1 MDHLLSNRARDI
13 CRKSHPEVRS
23 RLNFGMR
30 FSTYISISKIEN
42 TIFFEQLSVY
52 KKTMFRIQH
61 VAITIPTTVRLL
73 VKFANEIPKIIA
85 WRNAVVKHVE
95 QF

>member
-1 MDHLLSNRARDI
+1 M
-13 CRKSHPEVRS
+13 
-23 RLNFGMR
+23 
-30 FSTYISISKIEN
+30 
-42 TIFFEQLSVY
+42 IFFEELRVY
-52 KKTMFRIQH
+52 NETMFRMQH

-73 VKFANEIPKIIA
+73 VKFTDEIPKMIA

>member
-1 MDHLLSNRARDI
+1 MDHLLSNSAI
-13 CRKSHPEVRS
+13 LKNRK
-23 RLNFGMR
+23 
-30 FSTYISISKIEN
+30 YD
-42 TIFFEQLSVY
+42 FFEELSVY
-52 KKTMFRIQH
+52 KKAMFRIQH

-73 VKFANEIPKIIA
+73 VKFADEIPKIIA